1 MNKIVIDLREH
12 EECITEE
19 PVEITSREDKDLA
32 RTLTE
37 SGKLEIYE
45 TRHGLHIK
53 SSSYVG
59 SLTSGNLQININPKI
74 NGAPFLRLLRYAYNL
89 RNFTFFPLT
98 DYQSRSLSFQEVLI
112 IQLIA
117 EARELIMRGLNRQY
131 VPVAESLTLP
141 RGRID
146 FAAIVASGGIIEAK
160 LPCHYFQRMEDHLL
174 NQVLMAGLMMAES
187 LTDDLEIKQQIRRL
201 VRIIEN
207 DVSRI
212 QLNLNVLDKAK
223 REINRLSSA
232 YRPALTIIEILLTA
246 QGIELT
252 DIQLVKLPGFLF
264 DMNLF
269 YQSLLERFLKDNLPD
284 YQVKGQKSM
293 YGMMAYAR
301 GYNPQ
306 GKKAPVL
313 RPDFVIY
320 EGKQVV
326 AVMDAKYRDLWEK
339 DLPANMLYQ
348 LVIYA
353 LSKDGRG
360 SATILYPTL
369 NRSAREARI
378 EVREP
383 AAGVNQASVILRPV
397 NLQEMD
403 TVLANKGKSEYDKRR
418 TEMAM
423 EMVFGKV

>member
-59 SLTSGNLQININPKI
+59 SLTLGNLQINIHPKI

-232 YRPALTIIEILLTA
+232 YRPALTIIEILLNA

-269 YQSLLERFLKDNLPD
+269 TSHYWKGFLKTTCLII
-284 YQVKGQKSM
+284 K
-293 YGMMAYAR
+293 
-301 GYNPQ
+301 
-306 GKKAPVL
+306 
-313 RPDFVIY
+313 
-320 EGKQVV
+320 
-326 AVMDAKYRDLWEK
+326 
-339 DLPANMLYQ
+339 
-348 LVIYA
+348 
-353 LSKDGRG
+353 
-360 SATILYPTL
+360 
-369 NRSAREARI
+369 
-378 EVREP
+378 
-383 AAGVNQASVILRPV
+383 
-397 NLQEMD
+397 
-403 TVLANKGKSEYDKRR
+403 
-418 TEMAM
+418 
-423 EMVFGKV
+423 